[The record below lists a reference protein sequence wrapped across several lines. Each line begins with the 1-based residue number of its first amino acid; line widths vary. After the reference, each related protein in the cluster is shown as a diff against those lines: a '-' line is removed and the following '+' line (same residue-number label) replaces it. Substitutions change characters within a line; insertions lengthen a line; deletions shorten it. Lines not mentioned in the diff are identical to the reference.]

1 MNYRP
6 ISAMKLLF
14 FLLLLFGIAACKK
27 SDDTTATPTKT
38 VNDIV
43 LTPKQLGVPITTYDA
58 GNYPILSVL
67 VGNSIYFGNWS
78 NTAKPQFMVRY
89 DLSSNSFS
97 SALAKSSNV
106 CGCGYSSHLV
116 SDGTNIFY
124 IANDATK
131 YTASSNAWSNITYP
145 VTAQDNNGEA
155 GAGYFNGNIYFVGG
169 RTVSTLFK
177 YYSINQNSW
186 FTAPNYLYATNRSQL
201 ATYKD
206 RLYVLG
212 GTGTTRKMAY
222 FSTTSN
228 TWTAV
233 KDIPFDVN
241 SSYES
246 SFAAVLDDYLYLLQ
260 TNSVYIYDIAND
272 VWAKDPVKIDGL
284 PSYGNLF
291 SNGQKLYIPG
301 KNTSNIPVV
310 FEVTVSTK

>member
-1 MNYRP
+1 
-6 ISAMKLLF
+6 MKLLF
-14 FLLLLFGIAACKK
+14 FCFLLFSVVACKK
-27 SDDTTATPTKT
+27 SDDTTATPAKT

-43 LTPKQLGVPITTYDA
+43 LTPKQLSAPISTYDA
-58 GNYPILSVL
+58 GNYPILSVM
-67 VGNSIYFGNWS
+67 VGNNIYFGNWS
-78 NTAKPQFMVRY
+78 NTAKAQFFVRY
-89 DLSSNSFS
+89 DVASNSFS
-97 SALAKSSNV
+97 SALAKSTNV

-124 IANDATK
+124 VANDATK
-131 YTASSNAWSNITYP
+131 YTASSNVWSNIAYP
-145 VTAQDNNGEA
+145 ATAQDNNGEA
-155 GAGYFNGNIYFVGG
+155 GVGYFNGNIYFVGG
-169 RTVSTLFK
+169 RTASTLFK
-177 YYSINQNSW
+177 YYSVSQNSW

-201 ATYKD
+201 AAYKD

-212 GTGTTRKMAY
+212 GTGALRKMAY

-233 KDIPFDVN
+233 KDVPVDVN

-246 SFAAVLDDYLYLLQ
+246 SFAAVLGDYLYLLQ
-260 TNSVYIYDIAND
+260 STSVYIYDIAND
-272 VWAKDPVKIDGL
+272 VWATDPVKIDGL

-310 FEVTVSTK
+310 TEVTVSSK